1 MPAESRH
8 SHSTLHRT
16 LRWTRHFT
24 PRRQESRAD
33 WAAVGRL
40 VRIPAGLALAVL
52 ILTAGALQAESP
64 LLEVD
69 AMTFVAS
76 RGPSN
81 ELVLRAAHARFDTE
95 QKRVYL
101 EEVHA
106 IVEPGRSAGSFEIR
120 CDEGELDIATNNF
133 EARGNVRGRTD
144 GDREFTAPWV
154 KYDHEAGLLFTNAP
168 VLISEDAI
176 TYRGGGFQYYV
187 RERRFR
193 LLGGASVVQ
202 EP

>member
-1 MPAESRH
+1 M
-8 SHSTLHRT
+8 
-16 LRWTRHFT
+16 
-24 PRRQESRAD
+24 RRKR
-33 WAAVGRL
+33 RL
-40 VRIPAGLALAVL
+40 VRPRPTLTGRSPLSVSAAPLVAAAPLIAAVL
-52 ILTAGALQAESP
+52 LIAGTLQADSP
-64 LLEVD
+64 LLDVD

-76 RGPSN
+76 RGRAN
-81 ELVLRAAHARFDTE
+81 ELVLRATHARFDTDDE
-95 QKRVYL
+95 RVYL

-106 IVEPGRSAGSFEIR
+106 LVEPGSKSGHFEIY
-120 CDEGELDIATNNF
+120 CDEGVLELDTNDF
-133 EARGNVRGRTD
+133 EARGNVRGKTE
-144 GDREFTAPWV
+144 GSREFSAPWV

-176 TYRGGGFQYYV
+176 QYRGGGFQYYV